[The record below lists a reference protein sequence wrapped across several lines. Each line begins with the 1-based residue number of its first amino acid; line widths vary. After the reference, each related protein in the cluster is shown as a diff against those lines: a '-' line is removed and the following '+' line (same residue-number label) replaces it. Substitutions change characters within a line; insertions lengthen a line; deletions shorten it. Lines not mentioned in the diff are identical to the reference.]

1 MRLAPYFASLLAVVA
16 CAQPESPSGVLTGSW
31 TLENAQRALE
41 PETLTLRQVGDFV
54 TGTATI
60 PGLDPVSPGQPVVS
74 VHGSFASAT
83 ATLDITIGT
92 VVAGH
97 YAATLDSANHL
108 SGVFTFSAELGGGSD
123 TVAYIRH

>member
-1 MRLAPYFASLLAVVA
+1 MRLALYFTIPFAVVA
-16 CAQPESPSGVLTGSW
+16 CAQPESPSEVLTGSW

-41 PETLTLRQVGDFV
+41 PETLTLWQVGGSV
-54 TGTATI
+54 KGTATI

-97 YAATLDSANHL
+97 YTATLDSANHL
-108 SGVFTFSAELGGGSD
+108 RGVFTFSAGLGGGSD
-123 TVAYIRH
+123 TLAYSRP